1 VKPFVISREF
11 DAPRERV
18 WQAWTE
24 PERLQQWF
32 SPKGFSVIKA
42 DLDLRAGGTYHYG
55 MSMADGR
62 EVWGKWLIREVK
74 RPERL
79 VFINT
84 FSDPQGG
91 LTRHP
96 FSPDWPQKM
105 LSTVTFAEKGR
116 GTLLTIEWA
125 PVDAT
130 EAELKVFD
138 AGRSSMTQ
146 GWSGTFENLTGYL
159 GKK

>member
-1 VKPFVISREF
+1 MKPFVISREF

-32 SPKGFSVIKA
+32 SPRGFSVVAAK
-42 DLDLRAGGTYHYG
+42 LDLRAGGTYHYG
-55 MSMADGR
+55 MRMADGK
-62 EVWGKWLIREVK
+62 EMWGKWLIREVK

-96 FSPDWPQKM
+96 FAPEWPAKM
-105 LSTVTFAEKGR
+105 LSTITFEPKGR
-116 GTLLTIEWA
+116 GTLLTIQWEPIEA
-125 PVDAT
+125 S
-130 EAELKVFD
+130 EAELRTFD
-138 AGRSSMTQ
+138 SGRPSMTQ
-146 GWSGTFENLTGYL
+146 GWSGTFENLTDYL
-159 GKK
+159 KKG